1 MPNNWKWSSK
11 VLEQVLAWRCK
22 LELVEDINSNKA
34 KSNLVMMCECAVS
47 INFGR
52 SSNETGNQGWLHWPK
67 NKQWF
72 LLREHFITVCPLFF
86 CEMIQARFKSN
97 SAVVY
102 LLQMF
107 VQNSPNFFP
116 NLTLPSFSTYPQDK
130 NMTNQIEVIL
140 SNYPVPCMVKW
151 PMHISVLRVKLKPQ
165 MVW

>member
-47 INFGR
+47 INSGR

-86 CEMIQARFKSN
+86 CEMIQGGFKSN

-107 VQNSPNFFP
+107 VQNSPNFF
-116 NLTLPSFSTYPQDK
+116 
-130 NMTNQIEVIL
+130 QIWL
-140 SNYPVPCMVKW
+140 CHLFQPTPKTKPWPTTKW
-151 PMHISVLRVKLKPQ
+151 R
-165 MVW
+165 